1 MKIAIPIF
9 NGVTQLDFTAPY
21 EVFSRMP
28 QTEVVL
34 LAETL
39 APVKCDCGM
48 RVLPDAT
55 FESFEQNRQ
64 SKIESIG
71 NHPPPLQRSPYG
83 QYFDLIMIP
92 GGPGVS
98 DALESAALMRF
109 LEQNA
114 PSAKYITSVCTGALV
129 LAVAGLLNGYKATTH
144 WLSMDLL
151 RLFPEIEVVEQR
163 VVIDGNRI
171 TGGGVTAGLDFA
183 LTLAAHIF
191 GQEHAEQSQLMLEYD
206 PAPPF
211 QSGSPHS
218 ADPSVIQAI
227 FTEREPV
234 MMRRKAQILELLGK

>member
-9 NGVTQLDFTAPY
+9 DGVTQLDFTAPY

-64 SKIESIG
+64 SKIEAIG
-71 NHPPPLQRSPYG
+71 NHPPP

-98 DALESAALMRF
+98 DALESNALMGF
-109 LEQNA
+109 LRQHA
-114 PSAKYITSVCTGALV
+114 PTTKYITSVCTGALV
-129 LAVAGLLNGYKATTH
+129 LATAGLLNGYKATTH

-183 LTLAAHIF
+183 LTLTAHIF
-191 GQEHAEQSQLMLEYD
+191 GQRHAEESQLMLEYD

-227 FTEREPV
+227 FTEREPI
-234 MMRRKAQILELLGK
+234 MMRRKAQIMGLLGK